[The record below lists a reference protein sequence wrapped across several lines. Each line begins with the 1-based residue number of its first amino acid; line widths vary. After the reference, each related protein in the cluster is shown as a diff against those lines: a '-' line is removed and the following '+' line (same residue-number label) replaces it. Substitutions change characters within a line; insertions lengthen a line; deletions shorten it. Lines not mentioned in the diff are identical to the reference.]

1 MGYTIEVNAHGALFD
16 GRAAPAI
23 DRALRDAQWDVGS
36 QGLSNWHAFLDSSI
50 RNPTPYYETQVTVQR
65 VATDVVVH
73 DRGVIYGPWL
83 EGVSQRN
90 QTTRFKGYAAFRK
103 ATQEM
108 ERKAGPIAER
118 ILQQHLKAAN

>member
-1 MGYTIEVNAHGALFD
+1 MTITVTVSGPIFD
-16 GRAAPAI
+16 GRAEHAI
-23 DRALRDAQWDVGS
+23 RE
-36 QGLSNWHAFLDSSI
+36 FLDDATHQIAGQALAEVHLILDRSI
-50 RNPTPYYETQVTVQR
+50 KHPTPYYETQVTSERAGQ
-65 VATDVVVH
+65 DMVVH
-73 DRGVIYGPWL
+73 DRGIVYGPWL